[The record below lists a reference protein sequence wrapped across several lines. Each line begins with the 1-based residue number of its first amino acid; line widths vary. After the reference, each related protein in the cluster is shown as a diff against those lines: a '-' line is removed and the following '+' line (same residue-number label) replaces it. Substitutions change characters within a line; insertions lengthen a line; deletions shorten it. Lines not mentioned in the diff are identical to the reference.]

1 MPSIPSSLKL
11 PLKLAVSVILALL
24 ILWKFPISEI
34 IANLQNVKIGWFL
47 VAFFF
52 CELTIVNQA
61 FRWHYLLI
69 VPKEQKPEFSILLKY
84 TAIGYFF
91 NLFAPGVVG
100 GDVYRSVALGR
111 TIIANNVA
119 SVFINKVSG
128 LLALCLLFWLALPY
142 SEQIPEQAIWF
153 MVAVSVFLIGLCPFI
168 IFNPLKKGKIGEIA
182 GKLREYRAYPFRL
195 LAALLG
201 SLLMQVLVIFNQ
213 IALFYAVGI
222 DVPMAFVFVIVPV
235 AILITTIPVSFNGI
249 GVREWS
255 MISLTIASINSEQLL
270 ASMLLGY
277 AVIIL
282 QAVQGG
288 IFYLI
293 SHDRKAANL

>member
-1 MPSIPSSLKL
+1 MLSIPSSLKL
-11 PLKLAVSVILALL
+11 PLKLAVSVILAFL

-34 IANLQNVKIGWFL
+34 IANLQNVKLGWFFA
-47 VAFFF
+47 AFLF
-52 CELTIVNQA
+52 CELTIINQA

-69 VPKEQKPEFSILLKY
+69 VPKEQKPGFGTLLKY

-91 NLFAPGVVG
+91 NLFAPGGVG

-111 TIIANNVA
+111 SIIANNVA

-142 SEQIPEQAIWF
+142 SEKIPEQAVWF
-153 MVAVSVFLIGLCPFI
+153 MAAVSLFLIGLCIFI

-195 LAALLG
+195 LAAVLG
-201 SLLMQVLVIFNQ
+201 SLLMQLLIIFNQ
-213 IALFYAVGI
+213 ISLFYAVGI
-222 DVPMAFVFVIVPV
+222 DVPIALVFVIVPV
-235 AILITTIPVSFNGI
+235 TILITTIPVSFNGI
-249 GVREWS
+249 GVREWT

-277 AVIIL
+277 AIVIV
-282 QAVQGG
+282 QAIRGG
-288 IFYLI
+288 IIFSIFKL
-293 SHDRKAANL
+293 